1 MYGCVSIVNTDIK
14 LQQMNNELLQ
24 ATHFAGGKLGE
35 ATKLQQQRTYTCTMY
50 TPLRSQNS
58 VCGSEA
64 VKILLHAP

>member
-1 MYGCVSIVNTDIK
+1 VNTDIK

-35 ATKLQQQRTYTCTMY
+35 ATKLQQRTYMY
-50 TPLRSQNS
+50 IVQAFALVV